1 MGMTDPVAD
10 LLTRIRNAVTARKDK
25 VDVPHSRLKEGVVDV
40 LVREGF
46 LKEKQVLEL
55 DKSKRVIRVRLRY
68 GPDGEKVIS
77 SIERVSKPGCRVYRA
92 ADELPKVQAGLGIS
106 VVSTSAGVM
115 SDREARRSGVGGEVL
130 ASIW

>member
-46 LKEKQVLEL
+46 VREKQVLEL

-92 ADELPKVQAGLGIS
+92 VDELPKVQAGHGIS
-106 VVSTSAGVM
+106 VLSTSAGVM
-115 SDREARRSGVGGEVL
+115 SDREARTKGVGGEVL

>member
-40 LVREGF
+40 LIREGF

-55 DKSKRVIRVRLRY
+55 DKARRVIRVRLRY
-68 GPDGEKVIS
+68 GPDGERVIS
-77 SIERVSKPGCRVYRA
+77 DIRRVSKPGCRVYRGSG
-92 ADELPKVQAGLGIS
+92 EMPKVQGGLGIS
-106 VVSTSAGVM
+106 VLSTSHGVM
-115 SDREARRSGVGGEVL
+115 SDREAKSKGLGGEVL

>member
-1 MGMTDPVAD
+1 MSMTDPVAD

-40 LVREGF
+40 LIREGF

-55 DKSKRVIRVRLRY
+55 DKTKRVIRVRLRY
-68 GPDGEKVIS
+68 GPDGERVIS
-77 SIERVSKPGCRVYRA
+77 DIRRVSKPGCRVYRGS
-92 ADELPKVQAGLGIS
+92 EEMPKVQGGLGIS
-106 VVSTSAGVM
+106 VLSTSAGVM
-115 SDREARRSGVGGEVL
+115 SDREAKSKGLGGEVL

>member
-40 LVREGF
+40 LIREGF

-55 DKSKRVIRVRLRY
+55 DKTKRVIRVRLRY
-68 GPDGEKVIS
+68 GPDGERVIS
-77 SIERVSKPGCRVYRA
+77 DIRRVSKPGCRVYRGS
-92 ADELPKVQAGLGIS
+92 EEMPKVQGGLGIS
-106 VVSTSAGVM
+106 VLSTSHGVM
-115 SDREARRSGVGGEVL
+115 SDREAKSKGLGGEVL